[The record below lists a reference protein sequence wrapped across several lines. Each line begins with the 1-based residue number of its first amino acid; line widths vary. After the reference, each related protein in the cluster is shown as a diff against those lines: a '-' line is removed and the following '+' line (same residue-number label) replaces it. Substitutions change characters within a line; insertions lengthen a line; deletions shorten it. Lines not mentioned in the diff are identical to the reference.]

1 MARCDLP
8 AVAAAGCERG
18 HCFSWLRRP
27 PGRAHD
33 CRREHGVPAQHG
45 RVHAVQL
52 LSVAGAQAS
61 AYLVQEH
68 AVSHACS
75 ERSPRRAHGF
85 RRHTAGIHGDQSVR
99 LHGRSTIPRHPA
111 PSRRHGRPHGRRA
124 CLPRHAR
131 LDDRHRS
138 AAPGQRTHMS
148 YRSHADLGGQSGHGR
163 VIPEPEGELLFH
175 AAWEPKALALTLA
188 MGATGAWN
196 IDMSRS
202 ARETL
207 PNYASLSYYALWIE
221 GLQKLLAERRLLQET
236 EMLAGR
242 MLDSPGVV
250 PRVLKAADVP
260 PALAFG
266 APTQRTPTTPARFAI
281 DDRVR
286 TRHGDVPHHTR
297 LPHYAS
303 GRIGRIDRIHGV
315 HVF

>member
-1 MARCDLP
+1 
-8 AVAAAGCERG
+8 
-18 HCFSWLRRP
+18 
-27 PGRAHD
+27 
-33 CRREHGVPAQHG
+33 
-45 RVHAVQL
+45 
-52 LSVAGAQAS
+52 
-61 AYLVQEH
+61 
-68 AVSHACS
+68 
-75 ERSPRRAHGF
+75 
-85 RRHTAGIHGDQSVR
+85 
-99 LHGRSTIPRHPA
+99 
-111 PSRRHGRPHGRRA
+111 
-124 CLPRHAR
+124 
-131 LDDRHRS
+131 
-138 AAPGQRTHMS
+138 MS

-242 MLDSPGVV
+242 MLDSSGVV

-315 HVF
+315 HVFADSHAQGLGEQPQWLYTVAFDGRELWGNESPPGLTVSIDAWEPYLEPAR